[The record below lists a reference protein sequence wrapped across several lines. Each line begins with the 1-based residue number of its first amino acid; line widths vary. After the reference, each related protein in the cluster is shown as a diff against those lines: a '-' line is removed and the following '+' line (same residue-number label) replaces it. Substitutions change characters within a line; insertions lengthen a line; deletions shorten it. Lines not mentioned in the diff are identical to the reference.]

1 VRRTLSGS
9 GVRTQ
14 WSVGLCIGLFVTG
27 AAFAGPVPS
36 DLLRELQQLQGLH
49 AVFTQGSNH
58 ERLVR
63 IAGSPRSKGRGNPAP
78 NTGAIDP
85 CQQSA
90 TESVTDTSSRGRRDR
105 DRVQRSAKAR
115 GPGSSGRG
123 RPGTTPTQSGGAPTA
138 DCASSVGQGD
148 GHINPVADGTP
159 GDAIGPDV
167 PPNPAADQNGS
178 GEPDVGQTDAT
189 TQIAGGLDN
198 LAGNEP
204 PDLADVPPPGAGYD
218 ALSGLAPSLMLVPLN
233 LDLDAPADSMQA
245 AMIAMTA
252 AQNSPTASVPE
263 PGTLALVGLG
273 LAALA
278 ARRRRHLN

>member
-1 VRRTLSGS
+1 M
-9 GVRTQ
+9 Q
-14 WSVGLCIGLFVTG
+14 WSVGLGIGFFVTG

-36 DLLRELQQLQGLH
+36 DLSREVQQLHGLH
-49 AVFTQGSNH
+49 VAFTFTQGGNH
-58 ERLVR
+58 EQLMR
-63 IAGSPRSKGRGNPAP
+63 IAGSARSRGRGNPAP

-90 TESVTDTSSRGRRDR
+90 TESVADSSSRDRRDR

-138 DCASSVGQGD
+138 DCASNVGPGD
-148 GHINPVADGTP
+148 GGTAPVADGTP
-159 GDAIGPDV
+159 GNANGPDV
-167 PPNPAADQNGS
+167 PPNPVADQNGS

-189 TQIAGGLDN
+189 TQIGGGPDN
-198 LAGNEP
+198 LEGNEP
-204 PDLADVPPPGAGYD
+204 PDLADVPPPGAGFD
-218 ALSGLAPSLMLVPLN
+218 ALSGLAPGLMLAPLD
-233 LDLDAPADSMQA
+233 LDLDAPAGSMQGVT
-245 AMIAMTA
+245 IAMTA
-252 AQNSPTASVPE
+252 PQDSPTASVPE

-273 LAALA
+273 LAGLA